1 MNSSNNDVI
10 VMWYCIRVA
19 LGDLLPS
26 GFTGPTKLSNGDNY
40 EVSECEW
47 DGKGGEC
54 EWDGEGCECEWDGE
68 GCECEWDGEGCEC
81 TDVVHDMCASGVCAC
96 MCACRMP
103 NSVNVPFT

>member
-40 EVSECEW
+40 EVSE
-47 DGKGGEC
+47 
-54 EWDGEGCECEWDGE
+54 WDGEGCEWDGKE
-68 GCECEWDGEGCEC
+68 CECEC
-81 TDVVHDMCASGVCAC
+81 VRASGVCVC
-96 MCACRMP
+96 VCVC
-103 NSVNVPFT
+103 V